1 MQRNITWDD
10 LEKSLATAWHELGAR
25 GGSFADA
32 PCELGE
38 DFEDTLGPMFP
49 LEKAAR
55 DSIEVWI
62 ASGSI
67 PVMSPAANRYA
78 YIKFLCAAALA
89 SHLADIGTMTLP
101 VDWTCEQALRW
112 LLFDVQADTIQVAL
126 DNMRHDLLGGKE
138 T

>member
-1 MQRNITWDD
+1 MQRRITWKE
-10 LEKSLATAWHELGAR
+10 LEESLNAASHEVNSR

-38 DFEDTLGPMFP
+38 EFEDTLMPMFP

-55 DSIEVWI
+55 DAIETWI
-62 ASGSI
+62 TSGSI

-78 YIKFLCAAALA
+78 YIKFICATTLTM
-89 SHLADIGTMTLP
+89 HLADTGTMTLP
-101 VDWTCEQALRW
+101 ADWTREQALRW

-126 DNMRHDLLGGKE
+126 DNMRHDLLGGK
-138 T
+138 